1 MDNTLFFI
9 TFLAKSEAK
18 RLEQL
23 LYRNLRILHR
33 QRQTL
38 LREVEH
44 IEDYWLR
51 AAILATVN
59 GINHLDN
66 DFTLVYHSYLAVQS
80 YDGQLALHQHSVIHR
95 NVVMPTQLLSWRNDI
110 FHRHQF
116 GTTLRIVRQIIS
128 IPTLAGA

>member
-1 MDNTLFFI
+1 MDNTLFYYFFSQI
-9 TFLAKSEAK
+9 RGQKVRTI
-18 RLEQL
+18 L
-23 LYRNLRILHR
+23 LYRNLWILHR

-51 AAILATVN
+51 ATILAAVN

-80 YDGQLALHQHSVIHR
+80 YDGQLALYQHSVIHR

-110 FHRHQF
+110 LHRHQF